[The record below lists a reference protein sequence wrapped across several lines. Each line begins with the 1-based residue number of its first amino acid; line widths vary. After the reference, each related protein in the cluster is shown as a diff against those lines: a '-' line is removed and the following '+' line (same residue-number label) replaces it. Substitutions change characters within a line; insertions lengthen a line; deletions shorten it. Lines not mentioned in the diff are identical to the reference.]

1 MYKLKKIA
9 ILSIVFM
16 TTACATNI
24 HRNDLDADPYESVN
38 RKIFNFND
46 SVYEN
51 VFFPIARGYR
61 TITTPSI
68 RERVNTFIANVDE
81 PVSAV
86 NHLLQL
92 EPLPALKNVARFVIN
107 TTLGLAG
114 TFDVAQGWGLKPKA
128 TGFNQTMASWCV
140 ADGPYVVLPF
150 IGGRNVRGTVGLT
163 VDTISD
169 PVFLATYNDANVYDK
184 VHYPYAALKY
194 TAKAENYMDLYN
206 DFKKNSVDFYATM
219 RSAYLQ
225 GQKNLKCRFAEDEE
239 TASYDFDFDEDWEE

>member
-1 MYKLKKIA
+1 MNNIKKFA
-9 ILSIVFM
+9 VLTVVLLTS
-16 TTACATNI
+16 ACATNI
-24 HRNDLDADPYESVN
+24 HRNDSDADPYENMN
-38 RKIFNFND
+38 RKIFSFND

-51 VFFPIARGYR
+51 VFFPVAKGYR
-61 TITTPSI
+61 KITTPFV
-68 RERVNTFIANVDE
+68 RERVNSFVANLDE
-81 PVSAV
+81 PISAL

-92 EPLPALKNVARFVIN
+92 EPLPALKNVSRFVIN

-114 TFDVAQGWGLKPKA
+114 TFDVAEGWGLKETK

-150 IGGRNVRGTVGLT
+150 IGGRSVRGTVGLT

-169 PVFLATYNDANVYDK
+169 PVFLATYNDANVYSK
-184 VHYPYAALKY
+184 VNYPYATVKY
-194 TAKAENYMDLYN
+194 TAKAENYMDIYN

-225 GQKNLKCRFAEDEE
+225 NQKTLKCRFAPEE
-239 TASYDFDFDEDWEE
+239 TSASYDFDFDDEMEE

>member
-1 MYKLKKIA
+1 MNNLKKIA
-9 ILSIVFM
+9 VLSFVLL
-16 TTACATNI
+16 TSACATNI
-24 HRNDLDADPYESVN
+24 HRSDENADPYENIN
-38 RKIFNFND
+38 RKIFSFND

-51 VFFPIARGYR
+51 VFFPVARGYR

-68 RERVNTFIANVDE
+68 RERVNSFIANIDE
-81 PVSAV
+81 PISAV

-114 TFDVAQGWGLKPKA
+114 TFDVAQGWGLKPES

-150 IGGRNVRGTVGLT
+150 VGGRNVRGTVGLA

-194 TAKAENYMDLYN
+194 TAKAENYMDIYN

-225 GQKNLKCRFAEDEE
+225 SQRNLKCRFAPEE
-239 TASYDFDFDEDWEE
+239 TTASYDFDFDENWEE